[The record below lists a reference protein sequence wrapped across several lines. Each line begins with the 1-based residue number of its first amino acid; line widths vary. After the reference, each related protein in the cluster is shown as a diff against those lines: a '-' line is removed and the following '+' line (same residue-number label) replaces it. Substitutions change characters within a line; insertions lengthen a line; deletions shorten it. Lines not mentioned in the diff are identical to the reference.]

1 MSQEQVLLELEMILA
16 TVRSIDESVLQ
27 SIRLLEKGVPSASYK
42 ELVASNKARLER
54 VMALL
59 NEITLT
65 SSLMDNKQKQAVEK
79 YSRQKVRE
87 TQQGGAVDDEGSE
100 EDLDLMLEE
109 LEKDYDESSAKY
121 REQRLE
127 ELKKEFGKIDRAAAE
142 RGSELGNVSFVSA
155 EKELMDL
162 VMKSEVCMV
171 HFYQPE
177 FSRCKLMNE
186 RLAVLA
192 EKHVDV
198 GIFAIQASQAP
209 FLVTKLKIKV
219 LPVVVAYKNG
229 KEVARLVGFEGL
241 STNGTDF
248 SVEALESWMFRER
261 VISKRSLTFASK
273 PGTVITSN
281 NNTNSD
287 DDDDDWY

>member
-42 ELVASNKARLER
+42 ELVASNKTRLER

-59 NEITLT
+59 NE
-65 SSLMDNKQKQAVEK
+65 MQKQAVEE

-87 TQQGGAVDDEGSE
+87 TQHGGAVDDEGSE

-177 FSRCKLMNE
+177 FSRCELMNE

-273 PGTVITSN
+273 PGTVRSSN

-287 DDDDDWY
+287 DDDDDDWY

>member
-1 MSQEQVLLELEMILA
+1 MAGGAS
-16 TVRSIDESVLQ
+16 TPSCFDGPPHKCGNSV
-27 SIRLLEKGVPSASYK
+27 S
-42 ELVASNKARLER
+42 
-54 VMALL
+54 
-59 NEITLT
+59 TLT
-65 SSLMDNKQKQAVEK
+65 SSLMDNRQKQAVEE
-79 YSRQKVRE
+79 YLRQKVRE
-87 TQQGGAVDDEGSE
+87 TQHGSVVDDEGSE

-109 LEKDYDESSAKY
+109 LEKDYDESLAKY

-186 RLAVLA
+186 RLALLA

-209 FLVTKLKIKV
+209 FLVTKVKIKV

-248 SVEALESWMFRER
+248 SVEALELWMFRER

-273 PGTVITSN
+273 TGTVRSSN

-287 DDDDDWY
+287 DDDDWY